1 MVKPSSANQ
10 INRKEDG
17 KMKERTILTTS
28 NRGLLEDSF
37 PFRLYQKAKKH
48 GVWNPN
54 DIDFSQDA
62 KDWKTLTA
70 EQQQDILRLISQFQA
85 GEEAVT
91 LDLLP
96 LIMTIAKEGRLEEE
110 MFLTTFLFE
119 EAKHTEF
126 FRKVLNAI
134 GEKGDLAHFHSGTYK
149 TIFYKILPETMSRLE
164 TDQSP
169 EAIAEAATVYNMF
182 VEGVM
187 AETGYYSFYQ
197 SLEELKLMPG
207 LLKGIE
213 LLKRDES
220 RHIAY
225 GTFLLQRLICEHPHL
240 FEVVEAKMQEL
251 APLAIKINQEG
262 FAGRDVSEFGH
273 ELETTMNFTM
283 KQLSV
288 RMEILSRAR
297 GKKIEEIY
305 RVSDT
310 EMGVL

>member
-1 MVKPSSANQ
+1 MSQ
-10 INRKEDG
+10 
-17 KMKERTILTTS
+17 RTILTTS
-28 NRGLLEDSF
+28 ARGIQEDSF
-37 PFRLYQKAKKH
+37 PYRLYQKAKKF
-48 GVWNPN
+48 GTWNPM

-62 KDWKTLTA
+62 RDWKAMTS
-70 EQQQDILRLISQFQA
+70 EQQEDILRLISMFQA

-126 FRKVLNAI
+126 FRLVLNAI
-134 GEKGDLAHFHSGTYK
+134 GEKGDLSHFHSDTYK
-149 TIFYKILPETMSRLE
+149 KVFYEILPATMERLVH
-164 TDQSP
+164 DQSP
-169 EAIAEAATVYNMF
+169 EAIAEASVVYNMF
-182 VEGVM
+182 VEGVL

-197 SLEELKLMPG
+197 SLEKAGFMPG
-207 LLKGIE
+207 LLKGIG

-220 RHIAY
+220 RHIGY

-240 FEVVEAKMQEL
+240 YDFVTSKMQEL
-251 APLAIKINQEG
+251 TPIAIEINQEG
-262 FAGRDVSEFGH
+262 IRGREVSAFGNDIDD
-273 ELETTMNFTM
+273 TMAFTM

-288 RMEILSRAR
+288 RMEILARAK

-305 RVSDT
+305 KFT
-310 EMGVL
+310 ESELGVL

>member
-1 MVKPSSANQ
+1 MEK
-10 INRKEDG
+10 
-17 KMKERTILTTS
+17 RTILTTS
-28 NRGLLEDSF
+28 KQGLQEESF
-37 PFRLYQKAKKH
+37 PFRLFQKAKRH
-48 GVWNPN
+48 GIWNPS

-62 KDWKTLTA
+62 KDWQTLTH

-110 MFLTTFLFE
+110 MFLTTFLYE

-126 FRKVLNAI
+126 FRLVLNAI
-134 GEKGDLAHFHSGTYK
+134 GEKGDLAHFHSDTYRK
-149 TIFYKILPETMSRLE
+149 IFYEILPETMGRLE
-164 TDQSP
+164 HDQTP

-197 SLEELKLMPG
+197 SLEELGLMPG
-207 LLKGIE
+207 LLQGVE
-213 LLKRDES
+213 NLKRDES

-240 FEVVEAKMQEL
+240 YELVEAKMQEL

-262 FAGRDVSEFGH
+262 FAGRDISEFGH
-273 ELETTMNFTM
+273 LLENTMNFTM

-288 RMEILSRAR
+288 RMDILSRAR
-297 GKKIEEIY
+297 GKRIEEIY
-305 RVSDT
+305 RVSDK